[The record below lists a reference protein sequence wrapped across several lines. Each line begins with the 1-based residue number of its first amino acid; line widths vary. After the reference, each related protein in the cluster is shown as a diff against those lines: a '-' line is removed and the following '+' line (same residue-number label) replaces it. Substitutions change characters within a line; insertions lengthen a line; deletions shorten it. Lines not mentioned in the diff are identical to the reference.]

1 MQLTDAAPENR
12 KHTAKS
18 ELVSLAI
25 VAAMILGGWFTL
37 TTVLGT
43 PTPFFVVSSGSMIP
57 TLKVGDIIAIK
68 NGGSIESLKV
78 GDIIVYKYPSN
89 MDRIIV
95 HRVFKTVQN
104 AEGIGVITKGDNNP
118 TMDQDCGQVKN
129 VFIPGTDVK
138 AIASEKQCI
147 SLYPILENKVD
158 GKAVL
163 RIPLIGFIKLLLIDD
178 PLQILGGCLQKNNCR
193 LP

>member
-95 HRVFKTVQN
+95 HRVFKTVQD

-118 TMDQDCGQVKN
+118 SQDSWTLRTQHYLGTVIFSVPYVGYAAIWLSPPLNYALMIVIVSIILAVELRPKQSQV
-129 VFIPGTDVK
+129 
-138 AIASEKQCI
+138 
-147 SLYPILENKVD
+147 
-158 GKAVL
+158 
-163 RIPLIGFIKLLLIDD
+163 
-178 PLQILGGCLQKNNCR
+178 
-193 LP
+193 

>member
-118 TMDQDCGQVKN
+118 SQDSWTVRPQHYLGTVIFSVPYVGYAAIWLSPPLNYALMIVIVSIILAVELRPKQSQV
-129 VFIPGTDVK
+129 
-138 AIASEKQCI
+138 
-147 SLYPILENKVD
+147 
-158 GKAVL
+158 
-163 RIPLIGFIKLLLIDD
+163 
-178 PLQILGGCLQKNNCR
+178 
-193 LP
+193 